1 MEIATSYSSI
11 KDHPKMTYLQVSTEQ
26 PTSAQL
32 NSTNMANASGPWRL
46 RFEIVNILDKESD
59 MPPPLYLTN
68 HGLNKVVTVDECGP
82 RQEVRRFNIS
92 VDYMTNFVTVPQ
104 WYAIPVKGKKDC
116 YIISPEPMAITPPGL
131 ARKAPGESVILAG
144 EPDEWR
150 LEFLPIHLNKE
161 NVDEIGNGD
170 HYKLAFHLDITLRRT
185 DLFQKDSPP

>member
-104 WYAIPVKGKKDC
+104 WYAIPVKGKKDW